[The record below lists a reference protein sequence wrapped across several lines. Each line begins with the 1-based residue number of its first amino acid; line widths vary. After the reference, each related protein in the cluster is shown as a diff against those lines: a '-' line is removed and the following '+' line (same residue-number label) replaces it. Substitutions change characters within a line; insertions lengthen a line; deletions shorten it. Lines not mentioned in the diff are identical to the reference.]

1 MALSFISIFTASSQ
15 ISIEECVRLAED
27 NYPLIKKYDLL
38 SATQDVDLSDIDRSW
53 LPRIGLY
60 GQLTGQ
66 NVVPSFPRALNG
78 VLEQMGEDVRG
89 LGKFQYKV
97 GADVSQTIWDG
108 GVSSVR
114 REIVRSREE
123 VRKAALDV
131 ELYAVRERVENI
143 FFAILLTDE
152 QIAQQKLTRDLLLDN
167 LKKIRSM
174 VRNGT
179 ALQSDAD
186 MMEAQAL
193 TVEQSI
199 TQALSAS
206 KGYRDVLGIFIGRS
220 LDGTVLT
227 KPIVEEPS
235 ASLSERPELK
245 LFDDKQKACM
255 LSDRLAATSVM
266 PNVGLFAQAYY
277 GYPGFNYFESMISRK
292 LSFNILAGVKVSWNI
307 DSYYTRK
314 NSARRSVLESREI
327 EADRDLFLFNSGMQT
342 ASLRNAIDGIRN
354 MMRDDSKII
363 ALRVGVRRTAESQ
376 LENGV
381 IDVNA
386 LLTRIS
392 DENQAR
398 LAAQFHE
405 IQLIREIYKLK
416 YILNR

>member
-66 NVVPSFPRALNG
+66 NVVPSFPRALTG
-78 VLEQMGEDVRG
+78 VFEQMGEDVRG

-97 GADVSQTIWDG
+97 GADISQTIWDG

-227 KPIVEEPS
+227 KPTVEEPS

-245 LFDDKQKACM
+245 LFDDKLKACM

-266 PNVGLFAQAYY
+266 PKVGLFAQAYY
-277 GYPGFNYFESMISRK
+277 GYPGFNYFESMISRN

-327 EADRDLFLFNSGMQT
+327 EADRDIFLFNSGIQT
-342 ASLRNAIDGIRN
+342 ASLRNSIDGIRN

-363 ALRVGVRRTAESQ
+363 ALRAGVRRTAESQ

-398 LAAQFHE
+398 LAAQLHE

>member
-1 MALSFISIFTASSQ
+1 
-15 ISIEECVRLAED
+15 
-27 NYPLIKKYDLL
+27 
-38 SATQDVDLSDIDRSW
+38 
-53 LPRIGLY
+53 
-60 GQLTGQ
+60 
-66 NVVPSFPRALNG
+66 
-78 VLEQMGEDVRG
+78 
-89 LGKFQYKV
+89 
-97 GADVSQTIWDG
+97 
-108 GVSSVR
+108 
-114 REIVRSREE
+114 
-123 VRKAALDV
+123 
-131 ELYAVRERVENI
+131 
-143 FFAILLTDE
+143 
-152 QIAQQKLTRDLLLDN
+152 
-167 LKKIRSM
+167 M

-227 KPIVEEPS
+227 KPTVEEPS

-245 LFDDKQKACM
+245 LFDDKLKACM

-266 PNVGLFAQAYY
+266 PKVGLFAQAYY
-277 GYPGFNYFESMISRK
+277 GYPGFNYFESMISRN

-327 EADRDLFLFNSGMQT
+327 EADRDIFLFNSGIQT

-363 ALRVGVRRTAESQ
+363 ALRAGVRRTAESQ

-398 LAAQFHE
+398 LAAQLHE